1 MGVSAFEIYL
11 RTGRRVKGIEVKF
24 NPWHDPDN
32 GRFTFAGTGRYF
44 PGGGQFGGGG
54 ASGRWNDYQ
63 RLSPRNP
70 RNHSIYVVKRGDT
83 LSRIAALRKGLRV
96 SDLGWLNNIRDVDS
110 LRVGQRLMVPNQAYL
125 DAGRRTRTDLLNLAF
140 YVETHGGRVPP
151 DLAQV
156 PSIEEQLNSNWR
168 NVRKNGYAF
177 HIDVINRTR
186 RANGEVTLNPE
197 PQRSKRSQ
205 SEAGG
210 ADRRSTD
217 DGGHF
222 IAARFYGPRDTF
234 NHFAQDASF
243 NRGAYRALE
252 DRWAKELKAGRRVFV
267 DIIAHYEGTSS
278 RPASL
283 TVAWIIDGKR
293 ERKKFPN
300 ESKGE

>member
-32 GRFTFAGTGRYF
+32 GRFTFVGTGRYF

-63 RLSPRNP
+63 RLNPRNP

-96 SDLGWLNNIRDVDS
+96 SDLGWLNNIRDVDG

-140 YVETHGGRVPP
+140 YVETHGGRMPP
-151 DLAQV
+151 DVAQV

-168 NVRKNGYAF
+168 PVSKNAYQF
-177 HIDVINRTR
+177 QIDAIERPRRLTEHSPLIRHSAAPDQPKPALAALTAYRQITAVI
-186 RANGEVTLNPE
+186 TLRDDSMGRE
-197 PQRSKRSQ
+197 KRSITL
-205 SEAGG
+205 
-210 ADRRSTD
+210 RRMLASISVSTARLRIR
-217 DGGHF
+217 GQRLSGW
-222 IAARFYGPRDTF
+222 AA
-234 NHFAQDASF
+234 
-243 NRGAYRALE
+243 
-252 DRWAKELKAGRRVFV
+252 K
-267 DIIAHYEGTSS
+267 
-278 RPASL
+278 
-283 TVAWIIDGKR
+283 
-293 ERKKFPN
+293 
-300 ESKGE
+300 